1 MAETALV
8 LKGTLIAQ
16 PTKGIA
22 FEVMHGQVLRVVLVE
37 GPQVV
42 DFDVFNSD
50 NLKERFSSSVTRS
63 NHGAHL
69 TKGHTLNSI
78 PPYLNPMFTITDDT
92 VAHKA
97 NPQGT
102 ISHDLL
108 FGRCNWR
115 VRKEA
120 YNSDSN
126 GCQENIAG
134 VIAKYGLEPEDVHD
148 PLNIFMTTALN
159 EAGKPIF
166 IDPDAVAGD
175 YLELQAEMNCLVAAS
190 ICPGRSSGPVPHIVH
205 FEIYERA

>member
-1 MAETALV
+1 MVEMALV
-8 LKGTLIAQ
+8 LKETLIAQ
-16 PTKGIA
+16 PTTGIA
-22 FEVMHGQVLRVVLVE
+22 FEVNRGQVLRDVLVE

-42 DFDVFNSD
+42 DFAVFNSD

-63 NHGAHL
+63 NECAHL
-69 TKGHTLNSI
+69 TTGHTLTSI

-92 VAHKA
+92 VAHKP
-97 NPQGT
+97 NPKGAV
-102 ISHDLL
+102 SHDLL

-115 VRKEA
+115 VRKEQ

-148 PLNIFMTTALN
+148 PLNIFMTTTLN
-159 EAGKPIF
+159 EAEKHIF

-175 YLELQAEMNCLVAAS
+175 YLELQAEMNCLVGAS
-190 ICPGRSSGPVPHIVH
+190 ICPGRSRGPVPHIVH
-205 FEIYERA
+205 FEIYERS